1 MVDERDT
8 ELRRQLD
15 IWKQAQPGASWMRLH
30 GRLSIDVDEIEADIT
45 SFSGFCIAT

>member
-1 MVDERDT
+1 
-8 ELRRQLD
+8 
-15 IWKQAQPGASWMRLH
+15 MRLH